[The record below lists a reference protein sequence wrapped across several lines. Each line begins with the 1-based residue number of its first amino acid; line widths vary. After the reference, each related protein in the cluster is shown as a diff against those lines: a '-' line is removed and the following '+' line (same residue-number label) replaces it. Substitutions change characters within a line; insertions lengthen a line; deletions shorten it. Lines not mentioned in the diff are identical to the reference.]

1 MQKYNLS
8 YPVTP
13 VQRFFIDRCIEL
25 LYVNSLDTYRLRL
38 HNPLTLLRELI
49 SVGKLTADGLLTN
62 KVYLKEVSE
71 ELRLTLSDGNHGFNF
86 TKFNEDYFINQIL
99 TKKENPKLLLQG
111 ARILLAENAD
121 YLPRLFARVMS
132 LTSAYETFLSEGG
145 VLNQKAYGECLR
157 ELNTLLNH
165 LHVEL
170 LQKGFSKKYLYDF
183 FQIFFV
189 RRTDE
194 HLGFHERINIYGELM
209 EKVPEKFDLVYS
221 LVGTSFHF
229 DAFSRIDGSYQT
241 VDRRF
246 KKSLESVVSQKVT
259 DFLSLNEGTLIR
271 FPVRAHDHY
280 KAVELSMEKISKDL
294 DVYHMGFTKGQVQI
308 AKNCAIIGE
317 IDKSKANVSPVNF
330 QIDGYIRSNSTVF
343 ELLLNKIKRAEAN
356 GVDERSY
363 DKLLSAIRYFR
374 TGSEAAE
381 LETKFLNYWIGLEY
395 VFTSGGDSDPIS
407 NMREYF
413 PVCHSNVY
421 VKRALLDFHKSLK
434 RQGIDAEL
442 EDYDDNL
449 DYLTKFN
456 TYKTIIEH
464 SAAELPKFRAV
475 QFQEWTSDPSR
486 IQRALDKH
494 KENLKLNLTR
504 LYRIRNEIVH
514 NAAIKKGILVNIA
527 HLRYYFTFIL
537 NSILDFMS
545 EQQVDLNNDGKVTLD
560 DYFISQN
567 IIRGWL
573 RKSTIQEHI
582 KVENPS
588 EIFF

>member
-8 YPVTP
+8 YTVTP
-13 VQRFFIDRCIEL
+13 IQRFFIDRCIEL

-38 HNPLTLLRELI
+38 HNPLTLLKELI
-49 SVGKLTADGLLTN
+49 SVGKLTADGLLSN
-62 KVYLKEVSE
+62 KVYIKDISE
-71 ELRLTLSDGNHGFNF
+71 ELRLIISEGNHGFNF
-86 TKFNEDYFINQIL
+86 SKFSEKYFITQIL
-99 TKKENPKLLLQG
+99 SKKESPKMVLQG
-111 ARILLAENAD
+111 ARILLSDNAD
-121 YLPRLFARVMS
+121 YLPRLLERVRTLANS
-132 LTSAYETFLSEGG
+132 YATFLDEQE
-145 VLNQKAYGECLR
+145 VLNQKEYDKCLI
-157 ELNTLLNH
+157 ELNALLGH

-170 LQKGFSKKYLYDF
+170 LQKGFSKKYLYDL

-189 RRTDE
+189 RKTDE
-194 HLGFHERINIYGELM
+194 NLGFNERIHIYAQLM
-209 EKVPEKFDLVYS
+209 QKVPEKFDMVYS
-221 LVGTSFHF
+221 LVGTSFQVNK
-229 DAFSRIDGSYQT
+229 FSLIDSTYQT

-259 DFLSLNEGTLIR
+259 DFLSMNDGTLIR
-271 FPVRAHDHY
+271 FPIMAHDYY

-308 AKNCAIIGE
+308 SKNCAIIGE
-317 IDKSKANVSPVNF
+317 VDKAKANVSPVNF

-343 ELLLNKIKRAEAN
+343 DLLLSKIKKAETN

-374 TGSEAAE
+374 TGSEAVE

-395 VFTSGGDSDPIS
+395 IFTSDGNSDSIS
-407 NMREYF
+407 NMREHF

-421 VKRALLDFHKSLK
+421 VKRALLDFHKSIK
-434 RQGIDAEL
+434 RQEINVHLD
-442 EDYDDNL
+442 DYNDDL

-464 SAAELPKFRAV
+464 SSAELPKFRAL
-475 QFQEWTSDPSR
+475 QFQGWTSNPDN
-486 IQRALDKH
+486 IQRSLKKH
-494 KENLKLNLTR
+494 QENLKLNLTR

-537 NSILDFMS
+537 NSILDFMA
-545 EQQVDLNNDGKVTLD
+545 EQQVDLTNDGKISLD
-560 DYFISQN
+560 DYFISQS
-567 IIRGWL
+567 IIQGWL
-573 RKSTIQEHI
+573 QKSTIQEHM
-582 KVENPS
+582 KVVNPS